1 MAQGFDFA
9 SHLSC
14 SLPVMVMK
22 SKRSGGPKTSEGKLV
37 ASRNAIKTGAYA
49 NITVLPGEDLEQFK
63 ELEEQFFKD
72 FAPSDLAESTMVREL
87 TSLTWKKI
95 RLERFEHTAL
105 IRVMNQNVSF
115 IEASTHFNSTL
126 RQSAEWVFR
135 QIDNAGPVWAKEG
148 STRKDF
154 ANKMKSAD
162 RRTLDLEQLERESAN
177 FFSVLTVCAEESGL
191 TDLKTAIISGKVNL
205 LLRPAIALW
214 DYAIETA
221 IKEAEDILWVVQ
233 NKAELL
239 AAIQCVKDQRLVD
252 FVVGE
257 KLRRAHDDLSRA
269 FYKALSEL
277 RKHQEWRRN
286 RPIDITPE
294 PALSS
299 SDQDSKPAVT

>member
-1 MAQGFDFA
+1 
-9 SHLSC
+9 
-14 SLPVMVMK
+14 MVK
-22 SKRSGGPKTSEGKLV
+22 ISKHSGGPKTAEGKLV
-37 ASRNAIKTGAYA
+37 TSRNAIKSGAYA
-49 NITVLPGEDLEQFK
+49 NITVLPGEDVEQFK

-72 FAPSDLAESTMVREL
+72 FTPSDLAESTMVRDL
-87 TSLTWKKI
+87 ASLTWKKL
-95 RLERFEHTAL
+95 RLERLEHAAL
-105 IRVMNQNVSF
+105 IRVMNRNVSF
-115 IEASTHFNSTL
+115 TEALMHFNGTV
-126 RQSAEWVFR
+126 RQSAEWVFQ
-135 QIDNAGPVWAKEG
+135 QIDNAGPAWVKDG

-154 ANKMKSAD
+154 ANKMRLVD
-162 RRTLDLEQLERESAN
+162 RRTLDLQQLERESTS
-177 FFSVLTVCAEESGL
+177 FFRILTQCAQESGL
-191 TDLKTAIISGKVNL
+191 TDLKTAIISGRVNL

-299 SDQDSKPAVT
+299 SNDESTVSPGAG